1 MPKDYPEIK
10 EGDIVEIY
18 HPQPEEEN
26 PRLLLQI
33 KSFKD
38 ELQTKGRPT
47 KHQVFCKQFSYCQ
60 LSPAET

>member
-1 MPKDYPEIK
+1 MPKDYPEAK

-38 ELQTKGRPT
+38 ELQTKGR
-47 KHQVFCKQFSYCQ
+47 S
-60 LSPAET
+60 A